1 MAKGQADQQIAY
13 AARAEEALK
22 MAQEKIEVIEPDQD
36 LTDALHAF
44 QSSYIKALPAKSM
57 SDRGIADPSPLIAE
71 YTQLEAKWH
80 DLLGTIERNDPDAVA
95 ALLEKE
101 IYSKL
106 DLDQLTSR

>member
-1 MAKGQADQQIAY
+1 
-13 AARAEEALK
+13 

-57 SDRGIADPSPLIAE
+57 NDRGIADPSPLIAE

-80 DLLGTIERNDPDAVA
+80 DLLGTIDRNDPDAVA

-106 DLDQLTSR
+106 DPAQLTSR

>member
-57 SDRGIADPSPLIAE
+57 SDRGLADPSPLLAE
-71 YTQLEAKWH
+71 YTQLDTKCH
-80 DLLGTIERNDPDAVA
+80 YLLGTIERNSEERRVGR
-95 ALLEKE
+95 ECV
-101 IYSKL
+101 
-106 DLDQLTSR
+106 R